1 MGIFDYETECKTI
14 IAGMI
19 ALAISHTAMA
29 DDIKVAVVGAM
40 SGPIAQWGDM
50 EFNGARQA
58 IKDINAKGGIKGD
71 KLVGVEYD
79 DACDPKQAVAVAN
92 KIVNDGIKYVI
103 GHLCSSSTQP
113 ASDIYEDEGILMIS
127 PGATNPELTQRGYQH
142 IMRTAGLDSSQGPT
156 AAKYILETVKPQRIA
171 IIHDKQQY
179 GEGLARSVQDGL
191 KAANANV
198 VFFDGITAGEKDF
211 SALIARLKK
220 ENIDFV
226 YYGGYYPEMGQMLRQ
241 ARSVGLKTTNPE
253 LTQRGYQHI
262 MRTAGLESSQGPTA
276 AKFILETVNPQRI
289 AILHDNQQYG
299 EGLARSVQ
307 DGLKAANANVVFFDG
322 ITAGEKDFSAL
333 IARLKK
339 ENIDFV
345 YYGGYYPEMGQM
357 LRQARSVG
365 LKTQFMGPEG
375 VGNASLS
382 NIAGDAAEGM
392 LVTMPKRY
400 DQDPTNQGIVDA
412 LKADKKDP
420 SGPYV
425 WITYAAVQSLATALE
440 RTGSDEPLALVKD
453 LKANGAN
460 TVDKKDPSGPYVWI
474 TYAAVQSLATALE
487 RTGSD
492 EPLALVKDLKA
503 NGANTVIGPLNW
515 DEKGDLKGF
524 DFGVFQW
531 HADGSVSSSG
541 TPTVHPRQPSDHPTA
556 RKMRAGLERL
566 PYV

>member
-1 MGIFDYETECKTI
+1 MKRNAKTI

-19 ALAISHTAMA
+19 ALAISHTALA

-156 AAKYILETVKPQRIA
+156 AAKYIVETVKPQRIA

-241 ARSVGLKTTNPE
+241 ARS
-253 LTQRGYQHI
+253 
-262 MRTAGLESSQGPTA
+262 
-276 AKFILETVNPQRI
+276 
-289 AILHDNQQYG
+289 
-299 EGLARSVQ
+299 
-307 DGLKAANANVVFFDG
+307 
-322 ITAGEKDFSAL
+322 FS
-333 IARLKK
+333 
-339 ENIDFV
+339 
-345 YYGGYYPEMGQM
+345 
-357 LRQARSVG
+357 

-375 VGNASLS
+375 VANVSLS
-382 NIAGDAAEGM
+382 NIAGESAEGL
-392 LVTMPKRY
+392 LVTKPKNY
-400 DQDPTNQGIVDA
+400 DQVPANKPIVDA
-412 LKADKKDP
+412 IKAKKQDP
-420 SGPYV
+420 SGAFV
-425 WITYAAVQSLATALE
+425 WTTYAALQSLQAGLNQ
-440 RTGSDEPLALVKD
+440 SDDPAEIAKY
-453 LKANGAN
+453 LKANSVD
-460 TVDKKDPSGPYVWI
+460 TVM
-474 TYAAVQSLATALE
+474 
-487 RTGSD
+487 
-492 EPLALVKDLKA
+492 
-503 NGANTVIGPLNW
+503 GPLTW

-524 DFGVFQW
+524 EFGVFDW
-531 HADGSVSSSG
+531 HANG
-541 TPTVHPRQPSDHPTA
+541 TATDA
-556 RKMRAGLERL
+556 K
-566 PYV
+566 

>member
-1 MGIFDYETECKTI
+1 MVASVDATATQVGVDILKEGGNAVDAAVAVGYALAVTHPQAGNLGGGGFMLIRSKNGNTTAIDFREMAPAKATRDMFLDDQGNPDSKKSLTSHLASGTPGTVAGFSLALDKYGTKTI

-19 ALAISHTAMA
+19 ALTISHTAMA

-127 PGATNPELTQRGYQH
+127 PGATNPELTQRGYQY

-171 IIHDKQQY
+171 IIHDK
-179 GEGLARSVQDGL
+179 
-191 KAANANV
+191 
-198 VFFDGITAGEKDF
+198 
-211 SALIARLKK
+211 
-220 ENIDFV
+220 
-226 YYGGYYPEMGQMLRQ
+226 
-241 ARSVGLKTTNPE
+241 
-253 LTQRGYQHI
+253 
-262 MRTAGLESSQGPTA
+262 
-276 AKFILETVNPQRI
+276 
-289 AILHDNQQYG
+289 QQYG

-400 DQDPTNQGIVDA
+400 DQDPANQGIVDA

-440 RTGSDEPLALVKD
+440 RTGSDEPL
-453 LKANGAN
+453 
-460 TVDKKDPSGPYVWI
+460 T
-474 TYAAVQSLATALE
+474 
-487 RTGSD
+487 
-492 EPLALVKDLKA
+492 LVKDLKA

-531 HADGSVSSSG
+531 HADGSS
-541 TPTVHPRQPSDHPTA
+541 TA
-556 RKMRAGLERL
+556 AK
-566 PYV
+566 

>member
-1 MGIFDYETECKTI
+1 MKRNAKTI
-14 IAGMI
+14 IAGVI
-19 ALAISHTAMA
+19 ALAMSHAVMA
-29 DDIKVAVVGAM
+29 EDIKVAVVGAM
-40 SGPIAQWGDM
+40 SGPVAQWGDM

-58 IKDINAKGGIKGD
+58 IKDINAKGGVKGD
-71 KLVGVEYD
+71 KLVAVEYD

-92 KIVNDGIKYVI
+92 KIVNDGIQYVI

-127 PGATNPELTQRGYQH
+127 PGATNPELTQRGYAH

-156 AAKYILETVKPQRIA
+156 AAKYILEKVKPQRIA

-179 GEGLARSVQDGL
+179 GEGLARSVQDSL
-191 KAANANV
+191 KA
-198 VFFDGITAGEKDF
+198 GKG
-211 SALIARLKK
+211 
-220 ENIDFV
+220 NI
-226 YYGGYYPEMGQMLRQ
+226 
-241 ARSVGLKTTNPE
+241 
-253 LTQRGYQHI
+253 
-262 MRTAGLESSQGPTA
+262 
-276 AKFILETVNPQRI
+276 
-289 AILHDNQQYG
+289 
-299 EGLARSVQ
+299 
-307 DGLKAANANVVFFDG
+307 VFFDG

-400 DQDPTNQGIVDA
+400 DQDPANKAIVDA

-420 SGPYV
+420 TGPYV
-425 WITYAAVQSLATALE
+425 WITYAAVQSLATAMD
-440 RTGSDEPLALVKD
+440 RSGSKDPLDLVKD
-453 LKANGAN
+453 LKAHGA
-460 TVDKKDPSGPYVWI
+460 D
-474 TYAAVQSLATALE
+474 
-487 RTGSD
+487 
-492 EPLALVKDLKA
+492 
-503 NGANTVIGPLNW
+503 TVIGPLKW

-524 DFGVFQW
+524 EFGVFQW
-531 HADGSVSSSG
+531 HADGSS
-541 TPTVHPRQPSDHPTA
+541 TVA
-556 RKMRAGLERL
+556 K
-566 PYV
+566 